1 METITSMKDSSTKTK
16 TDLVSMSI
24 KRNNSTG
31 ITLKVKSLKFADF
44 FKDNETRS
52 YDRTVKVNGLS
63 LEEVIRIGGV
73 SRSSEAYYQFTNDT
87 TALKNSDGV
96 ANLSFLQ
103 EARIGEGVE
112 FQIFGRY
119 SVEAMND
126 FKKQFKESVTK
137 FYIENMQKVKIDLE
151 IGVLE

>member
-1 METITSMKDSSTKTK
+1 METISSMKDNSTKTK
-16 TDLVSMSI
+16 VDLVSLSI

-31 ITLKVKSLKFADF
+31 ITLKVKSQKFADF
-44 FKDNETRS
+44 FKDSETRN
-52 YDRTVKVNGLS
+52 YDNIVKVNGLS
-63 LEEVIRIGGV
+63 VEQVLKIGGV
-73 SRSSEAYYQFTNDT
+73 SRSSEAFYQFTNDT
-87 TALKNSDGV
+87 SALKTSDGV

-103 EARIGEGVE
+103 ETRIAEGVE

-126 FKKQFKESVTK
+126 FKTQFKNSVIK

-151 IGVLE
+151 VGVLE